1 MENEIRLIIN
11 KNKNDLIAIREDI
24 EKERV
29 NVYRNNNID
38 VILKLASQNENAD
51 ELNKNLK
58 DIREVNGGH
67 DGYKNLI
74 EQLV

>member
-29 NVYRNNNID
+29 TFYRNNNID
-38 VILKLASQNENAD
+38 VILKLAS
-51 ELNKNLK
+51 
-58 DIREVNGGH
+58 
-67 DGYKNLI
+67 
-74 EQLV
+74 